1 MGKGAVKAETLPSAA
16 GIRVVP
22 RIAEEFKLK
31 AAKIVAAKERKANKD
46 EKSKNIKAEVK
57 DKFDEMAVGQ
67 KMLQSKL
74 DFKPKREATKVSKG
88 NPWSDS
94 DESDDL
100 SGSDI
105 DDAPAAPRVRAAG
118 MKRAVTSKQAN
129 YQLDGSASS
138 DGEMDKKS
146 SDSDVKDVPAK
157 KKVLPTNKP
166 EKSMEVLKLNS
177 DSDGFEMEK
186 DEFDVSD
193 SDE

>member
-1 MGKGAVKAETLPSAA
+1 M

-88 NPWSDS
+88 NPWSDGQS
-94 DESDDL
+94 TILCKVYRRQDL
-100 SGSDI
+100 NILNG
-105 DDAPAAPRVRAAG
+105 PRRSVFFTFKTA
-118 MKRAVTSKQAN
+118 M
-129 YQLDGSASS
+129 
-138 DGEMDKKS
+138 
-146 SDSDVKDVPAK
+146 
-157 KKVLPTNKP
+157 
-166 EKSMEVLKLNS
+166 
-177 DSDGFEMEK
+177 
-186 DEFDVSD
+186 
-193 SDE
+193 